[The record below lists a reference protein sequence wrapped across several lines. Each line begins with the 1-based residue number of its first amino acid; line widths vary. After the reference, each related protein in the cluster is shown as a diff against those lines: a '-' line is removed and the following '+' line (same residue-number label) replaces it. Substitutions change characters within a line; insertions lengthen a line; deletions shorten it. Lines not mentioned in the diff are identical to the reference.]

1 MELVVWKPLPE
12 FLTKKTKSVSD
23 KNYKPMADRCLTK
36 PATLEAAFSL
46 QTGQFSE
53 PQQTERPSAFY
64 CTVEP
69 SGCSEEE
76 MEL

>member
-12 FLTKKTKSVSD
+12 FLTKRARSVSV
-23 KNYKPMADRCLTK
+23 KNYKPVAERCPTK

-46 QTGQFSE
+46 QTGKFPE
-53 PQQTERPSAFY
+53 LQQTEMPSAFY
-64 CTVEP
+64 SAVEP
-69 SGCSEEE
+69 AGCSEEE